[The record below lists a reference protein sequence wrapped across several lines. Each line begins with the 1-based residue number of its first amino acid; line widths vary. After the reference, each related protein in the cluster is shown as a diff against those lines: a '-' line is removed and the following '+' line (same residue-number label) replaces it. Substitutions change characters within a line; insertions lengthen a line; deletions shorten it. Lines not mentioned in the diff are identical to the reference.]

1 MSEDRTPHLITVTL
15 TEGGAS
21 PCVTKPTKN
30 FREMVARAAAYT
42 WASPNTLLGALAA
55 LILLSLGG
63 RARVVSGVVEVGGG
77 WGGRAIAS
85 LPRMLSFNAM
95 TLGHVVIGVSES
107 ALTASREHELV
118 HVRQYERWGPFFLPA
133 YALSSLWQVLRG
145 RRAYWDN
152 WFEREAFA
160 IDVNRPARRDL

>member
-1 MSEDRTPHLITVTL
+1 MNHSSGQKLRRF
-15 TEGGAS
+15 GAR
-21 PCVTKPTKN
+21 
-30 FREMVARAAAYT
+30 FIAYL

-55 LILLSLGG
+55 LVLLCLGG

-85 LPRMLSFNAM
+85 FPRKLSFNAM

-107 ALTASREHELV
+107 ALIASREHEWV

-133 YALSSLWQVLRG
+133 YALSSLWQVLHG

-152 WFEREAFA
+152 AFEREAYA
-160 IDVNRPARRDL
+160 QDLQRQAGRSTSTEAK

>member
-1 MSEDRTPHLITVTL
+1 MTDRPGRGFHRQLI
-15 TEGGAS
+15 
-21 PCVTKPTKN
+21 
-30 FREMVARAAAYT
+30 RAAAYT
-42 WASPNTLLGALAA
+42 WASPNTLLGSLAA
-55 LILLSLGG
+55 LILLGLGG

-85 LPRMLSFNAM
+85 FPRMLSFNAM

-133 YALSSLWQVLRG
+133 YALSSLWQVLHG

-152 WFEREAFA
+152 AFEREAHA
-160 IDVNRPARRDL
+160 EDRQRQARVGTPTDAK